1 MKNYK
6 KIFKFL
12 ILTITIILTYRIWI
26 FLINANNNSTIV
38 SKTNSSNFRSIYS
51 SEISKT
57 WVAISTN
64 IWIKF
69 SENNLSTNSSVNISN
84 EEIYKDLFSF
94 EDLKTKRKNVEEILI
109 TNNMLW
115 LKEYYSI
122 LKTDF
127 KTMIQ
132 NTNDRAKTLEWI
144 YNQLRLRYNST
155 AERIKI
161 LEKQKEIL
169 VKEYNSIDSKITESK
184 KKISEN
190 YKKIDTV
197 WVNSEIENF
206 LELKNDQNLVR
217 TYIVFINN
225 FLNNYN
231 ALNRYS
237 WNLLNSLAI
246 NKDAIEKWSY
256 VVLPNSGNEILKEYG
271 LLLTEDEYKKLKEN

>member
-12 ILTITIILTYRIWI
+12 ILTIAIILTYRIWI
-26 FLINANNNSTIV
+26 FLINANNNSTII

-94 EDLKTKRKNVEEILI
+94 EDLKTRRKNVEEILI

-132 NTNDRAKTLEWI
+132 NTNDRPKTLEWI

-231 ALNRYS
+231 ALNRYN